1 MSELGHIVGRPFK
14 PGQSGNPSGLPGRP
28 LGSRTAF
35 SQGFLDDLAKTWRD
49 KGRQTMEWTADIQ
62 PATFFAV
69 CARLIGP
76 EVKLTIE
83 QSLPG
88 NLSGQDWAIMREIV
102 DAVKTAVPDAANRPA
117 GQVLEYVPLSS
128 PTDRITFKKRIVL
141 FAPAKFAN
149 DLRGPFYN

>member
-1 MSELGHIVGRPFK
+1 MALEPTKHVNGRMWP
-14 PGQSGNPSGLPGRP
+14 PGVSGNPNGRP
-28 LGSRTAF
+28 VGSRTAF
-35 SQGFLDDLAKTWRD
+35 SAGFLRDLAQVWQEHGHDTMVHTAKT
-49 KGRQTMEWTADIQ
+49 Q

-102 DAVKTAVPDAANRPA
+102 DAVKTAVPDAADRPA
-117 GQVLEYVPLSS
+117 GAVLEHVLSALKAS
-128 PTDRITFKKRIVL
+128 DAKVLNCPKKDR
-141 FAPAKFAN
+141 
-149 DLRGPFYN
+149 